1 MKDESSST
9 ESDEDSGEW
18 KIEGDDSILMEFDEA
33 SGEWEIAAKH
43 DFDFIY
49 DLFNK
54 INDDD
59 NAADAADKTL

>member
-1 MKDESSST
+1 MKDDSILT
-9 ESDEDSGEW
+9 EFDEDSEDSGEW

-49 DLFNK
+49 DLFN
-54 INDDD
+54 NDD